1 MNDAKSYHQA
11 LKNCEL
17 HKILHIFR
25 VKTIIFISFRM
36 VGELEWSYSDS
47 KEE

>member
-11 LKNCEL
+11 LENCEL
-17 HKILHIFR
+17 REILPIFR
-25 VKTIIFISFRM
+25 VETIIFISFRM

-47 KEE
+47 KGE